1 MDDIQGGIK
10 HEIIRIDYVAAF
22 DRGIDQYLMSVISE
36 SWLFISNCVRS
47 LSSHREIVVY
57 KNIWYHSVIK

>member
-1 MDDIQGGIK
+1 MLVKLNIEKKKMDDIQGGIK

-36 SWLFISNCVRS
+36 S
-47 LSSHREIVVY
+47 
-57 KNIWYHSVIK
+57 

>member
-36 SWLFISNCVRS
+36 S
-47 LSSHREIVVY
+47 
-57 KNIWYHSVIK
+57 